1 MASVVFGGITIDLAA
16 HGDAFYIQ
24 FARAITFNT
33 ESGSRTQQQRD
44 ICWRL
49 SPIGSPPPSSLALG
63 VGILIAGYLGK
74 IAEDNEQ
81 DLIVQVERFLVD
93 IEFEC
98 CGCEQHGC
106 DYNAADVA
114 CALQARAQRP
124 PPPAAPDD
132 GDDDSNPEMGGEEDD
147 AEDGDEDKSDY

>member
-1 MASVVFGGITIDLAA
+1 MASFAYAGMEINLGAR
-16 HGDAFYIQ
+16 GDAWYIQ

-33 ESGSRTQQQRD
+33 SNGARKEQLRD
-44 ICWRL
+44 IWWRL
-49 SPIGSPPPSSLALG
+49 SPLGSPPPSSLALG

-81 DLIVQVERFLVD
+81 DLIIQVERFLVD

-114 CALQARAQRP
+114 CALQARAQQP
-124 PPPAAPDD
+124 PQPAAPDD
-132 GDDDSNPEMGGEEDD
+132 GDDDSNAEMEDEGDD
-147 AEDGDEDKSDY
+147 AEDGDEDKNDY

>member
-1 MASVVFGGITIDLAA
+1 MASFAYAGMEINLGAR
-16 HGDAFYIQ
+16 GDAWYIQ
-24 FARAITFNT
+24 FARALVFNT
-33 ESGSRTQQQRD
+33 ANGTRKEQLRD
-44 ICWRL
+44 VWWRL
-49 SPIGSPPPSSLALG
+49 CPIGSPPPSSLALG
-63 VGILIAGYLGK
+63 VGILIAAHLGK

-124 PPPAAPDD
+124 PQQATPDD
-132 GDDDSNPEMGGEEDD
+132 GDDDSDAEMGGGEDD
-147 AEDGDEDKSDY
+147 AEDGDEDKNDY